1 MYITASK
8 RLAQCTMNVYIEPTG
23 NLRRVSEFNNF
34 EPFQAQHDATG
45 FWTEIVF
52 YTIVCY
58 FLVRKRPCNQP

>member
-1 MYITASK
+1 
-8 RLAQCTMNVYIEPTG
+8 MNVYIEPTG